1 MSFND
6 YLGVTTRIN
15 AETAENI
22 RQLPLMGQYADAVA
36 NAVFVKSNMRQAVLD
51 AVSVEERLKIVLA
64 GVMGEVE
71 ITKLDKRI
79 AAEVKRSMDQN
90 QREYYLHEQIKAIRK
105 ELGETEQN
113 EAEEYMRRLKEKE
126 MPQAVREKLER

>member
-1 MSFND
+1 
-6 YLGVTTRIN
+6 
-15 AETAENI
+15 
-22 RQLPLMGQYADAVA
+22 
-36 NAVFVKSNMRQAVLD
+36 MRQAALD

-113 EAEEYMRRLKEKE
+113 EAEEYMRRLKEKQ
-126 MPQAVREKLER
+126 MPADRARKAGARDSALWRPARRISRAAAHAQLYRMHARFAVERRNQG